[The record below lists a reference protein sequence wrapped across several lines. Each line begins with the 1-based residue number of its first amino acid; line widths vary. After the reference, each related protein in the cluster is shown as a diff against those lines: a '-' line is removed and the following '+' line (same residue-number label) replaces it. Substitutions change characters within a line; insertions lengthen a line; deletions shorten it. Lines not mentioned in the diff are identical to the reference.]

1 MKLKKIII
9 KKRKERRS
17 KWTELTYQ
25 THNPSN
31 EIRITSQKTSWN
43 KLWSLIFN
51 QHNIKVWNSKKK
63 TIKEDKKHE
72 LIKLI
77 SKTCDSGHDIRIT
90 YRNQIKKNYKTQSLI
105 NSILNNNKKDDV
117 LFYFASVF

>member
-1 MKLKKIII
+1 MKL
-9 KKRKERRS
+9 E
-17 KWTELTYQ
+17 
-25 THNPSN
+25 
-31 EIRITSQKTSWN
+31 
-43 KLWSLIFN
+43 
-51 QHNIKVWNSKKK
+51 KK

-77 SKTCDSGHDIRIT
+77 FKICDSCHNIRIT

>member
-1 MKLKKIII
+1 MKL
-9 KKRKERRS
+9 E
-17 KWTELTYQ
+17 
-25 THNPSN
+25 
-31 EIRITSQKTSWN
+31 
-43 KLWSLIFN
+43 
-51 QHNIKVWNSKKK
+51 KK